1 MPYCLIIVII
11 LPYAIL
17 TVDDLILAKLIIIE
31 ANNNVNGVRA
41 IKRKALRFALICTK
55 NCNIIIIP

>member
-31 ANNNVNGVRA
+31 ANNNVNGVRL
-41 IKRKALRFALICTK
+41 KGKHYVLH
-55 NCNIIIIP
+55 